1 MEHKFLTLLYSEL
14 KEKRHAERATQ
25 EKRRQKFT
33 LTVTYEWK
41 GFGKKIEEV
50 S

>member
-1 MEHKFLTLLYSEL
+1 MYSEL
-14 KEKRHAERATQ
+14 KEKRHAENATQ
-25 EKRRQKFT
+25 EKTRENFT

-41 GFGKKIEEV
+41 VSGNKIEEI

>member
-1 MEHKFLTLLYSEL
+1 MEHKFLTPLYSEL
-14 KEKRHAERATQ
+14 KEKTA
-25 EKRRQKFT
+25 RRKSYSREMRENFN

-41 GFGKKIEEV
+41 GSGNKIEEV